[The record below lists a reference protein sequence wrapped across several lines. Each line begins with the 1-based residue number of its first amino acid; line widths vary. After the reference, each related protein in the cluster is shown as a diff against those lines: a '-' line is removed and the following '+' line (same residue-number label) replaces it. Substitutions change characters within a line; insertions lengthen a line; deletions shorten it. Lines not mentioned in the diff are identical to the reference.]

1 MRIGTCS
8 DVGKTRPI
16 NEDNFY
22 VSEYVRR
29 PGALYAMVADG
40 MGGHNA
46 GETASGAAVEE
57 VSDFINEYFSDQIP
71 PQQVRDLLTAAINSA
86 NKLIYAGAQDNVK
99 LSGMG
104 TTLTLCFLYGTQ
116 ATVAH
121 VGDSRAYIIR
131 EEMIHKITEDHSL
144 VAELLRNGQ
153 ITPEQARNHPQK
165 NVITRAVGTDP
176 SVEIDIYEFEVK
188 ANDIILLCTD
198 GLSNQLSDQEMYH
211 LICEA
216 DSMEEAAAALVDAAN
231 EKGGLDNITAV
242 LLEI

>member
-22 VSEYVRR
+22 VSEYVRKLE
-29 PGALYAMVADG
+29 ALYAMVADG

-46 GETASGAAVEE
+46 GETASGIAIET
-57 VSDFINEYFSDQIP
+57 VSGFINEYFNDQVSP
-71 PQQVRDLLTAAINSA
+71 EHVRDLLIAAIDHA
-86 NKLIYAGAQDNVK
+86 NQLIYTNSRDNVK
-99 LSGMG
+99 FSGMG
-104 TTLTLCFLYGTQ
+104 TTLTACFLYGMQ
-116 ATVAH
+116 ATIAH

-131 EEMIHKITEDHSL
+131 DDVIHKVTSDHSL
-144 VAELLRNGQ
+144 VAELLKNGQ

-176 SVEIDIYEFEVK
+176 KVEIDIYEFEIQ

-198 GLSNQLSDQEMYH
+198 GLSNQLSDREMYH
-211 LICEA
+211 LIREA
-216 DSMEEAAAALVDAAN
+216 QSMEEAAAALVDAAN

-242 LLEI
+242 LLAI

>member
-1 MRIGTCS
+1 M
-8 DVGKTRPI
+8 
-16 NEDNFY
+16 
-22 VSEYVRR
+22 
-29 PGALYAMVADG
+29 
-40 MGGHNA
+40 
-46 GETASGAAVEE
+46 
-57 VSDFINEYFSDQIP
+57 
-71 PQQVRDLLTAAINSA
+71 
-86 NKLIYAGAQDNVK
+86 
-99 LSGMG
+99 
-104 TTLTLCFLYGTQ
+104 
-116 ATVAH
+116 
-121 VGDSRAYIIR
+121 
-131 EEMIHKITEDHSL
+131 
-144 VAELLRNGQ
+144 AELLRNGQ

-216 DSMEEAAAALVDAAN
+216 DSMEEAGAALVDAAN